1 LKNVRTLKNAVSK
14 TTYDMIKGGM
24 DMDMSQGMN
33 QKQMM
38 KFAKKFM
45 KGKKMRF

>member
-1 LKNVRTLKNAVSK
+1 MLNEMLKSGDTMNKEGR
-14 TTYDMIKGGM
+14 
-24 DMDMSQGMN
+24 MN

-45 KGKKMRF
+45 KGKKLKF